1 MTELS
6 KNSIVSLVGGETAT
20 IIKELGRGGQG
31 IVYLVEVCGEKKAL
45 KWYLNAP
52 DDKFYRNLAQNIASR
67 APSDA
72 FLWPEYL
79 TEKQQGSY
87 GYIMKLRPQ
96 NYYEFGNFL
105 LAKVSFKSFTAMLS
119 AAMKICDG
127 FMMLHRFGYS
137 YQDLNDGNF
146 FIDPQTGDVLIC
158 DNDNVMPQGEKSG
171 IMGKARYMAPEIVA
185 GGIPNKYSDRFSLSV
200 ILFMLFY
207 ANHPFEGAKVVAC
220 PCMTEAFE
228 KKFYGSEALFIYD
241 PTDKSNLPVR
251 GIHQNVIRRWPVFPQ
266 MLRDAFIEEFSK
278 EKLQDPS
285 TRMIEQNWKKI
296 ISSVRDSLVVCQHCA
311 EETFVNVSDSTD
323 KCMNCGKDVDL
334 SKRLVINNR
343 SLPLTQNTYI
353 YIDEDNTPDG
363 VVTTDSNGFMLI
375 KNIST
380 ETWTVETPSG
390 KIKTVAPNEILPVK
404 EGLKITFRVHTVP
417 YKAEIKFMS
426 NNYSSMIVTS
436 SLLPIWINPPG
447 AESNSLKALSGKL
460 SHVVKSQSCIAFM
473 N

>member
-6 KNSIVSLVGGETAT
+6 KNSIVSLVGGGTAT
-20 IIKELGRGGQG
+20 IVKELGRGGQG

-52 DDKFYRNLAQNIASR
+52 DDKFYRNLEHNIASG

-119 AAMKICDG
+119 AAMRICDG

-185 GGIPNKYSDRFSLSV
+185 GGIPDKYSDRFSLSV

-220 PCMTEAFE
+220 PCMTESFE
-228 KKFYGSEALFIYD
+228 KRFYGSEALFIYD
-241 PTDKSNLPVR
+241 PIDKSNLPVR

-266 MLRDAFIEEFSK
+266 LLRDTFIEEFSK
-278 EKLQDPS
+278 EKLQNPS
-285 TRMIEQNWKKI
+285 SRMIEQNWKKI
-296 ISSVRDSLVVCQHCA
+296 ISTVRDSLVVCRHCA
-311 EETFVNVSDSTD
+311 EETFVNVSNTTD

-343 SLPLTQNTYI
+343 SLPLINKTAI

-375 KNIST
+375 KNAST

-417 YKAEIKFMS
+417 YKAEIKVMS
-426 NNYSSMIVTS
+426 NN
-436 SLLPIWINPPG
+436 
-447 AESNSLKALSGKL
+447 
-460 SHVVKSQSCIAFM
+460 
-473 N
+473 

>member
-6 KNSIVSLVGGETAT
+6 KNSIVSLVGGGTAT

-52 DDKFYRNLAQNIASR
+52 DDKFYRNLDQNIASG

-185 GGIPNKYSDRFSLSV
+185 GGIPDKYSDRFSLSV

-296 ISSVRDSLVVCQHCA
+296 ISSVRDCLVVCQHCA

-343 SLPLTQNTYI
+343 SLPLTPNTYI

-404 EGLKITFRVHTVP
+404 EGLKITFRVHTMP

-426 NNYSSMIVTS
+426 NN
-436 SLLPIWINPPG
+436 
-447 AESNSLKALSGKL
+447 
-460 SHVVKSQSCIAFM
+460 
-473 N
+473 

>member
-6 KNSIVSLVGGETAT
+6 KNSIVSLVGGGTAT
-20 IIKELGRGGQG
+20 IVKELGRGGQG

-52 DDKFYRNLAQNIASR
+52 DDKFYRNLEHNIASG

-119 AAMKICDG
+119 AAMRICDG

-185 GGIPNKYSDRFSLSV
+185 GGIPDKYSDRFSLSV

-220 PCMTEAFE
+220 PCMTESFE
-228 KKFYGSEALFIYD
+228 KRFYGSEALFIYD
-241 PTDKSNLPVR
+241 PIDKSNLPVR
-251 GIHQNVIRRWPVFPQ
+251 GIHQNVIRRWPAFPQ
-266 MLRDAFIEEFSK
+266 LLRDTFIEEFSK
-278 EKLQDPS
+278 EKLQNPS

-296 ISSVRDSLVVCQHCA
+296 ISTVRDSLVVCRHCA
-311 EETFVNVSDSTD
+311 EDTFVNISNTID

-343 SLPLTQNTYI
+343 SLPLINKTAI

-375 KNIST
+375 KNVSS

-426 NNYSSMIVTS
+426 NN
-436 SLLPIWINPPG
+436 
-447 AESNSLKALSGKL
+447 
-460 SHVVKSQSCIAFM
+460 
-473 N
+473 

>member
-6 KNSIVSLVGGETAT
+6 KNSIVSLVGGGTAT
-20 IIKELGRGGQG
+20 IVKELGRGGQG

-52 DDKFYRNLAQNIASR
+52 DDKFYRNLEHNIASG

-119 AAMKICDG
+119 AAMRICDG

-185 GGIPNKYSDRFSLSV
+185 GGIPDKYSDRFSLSV

-220 PCMTEAFE
+220 PCMTESFE
-228 KKFYGSEALFIYD
+228 KRFYGSEALFIYD

-251 GIHQNVIRRWPVFPQ
+251 GIHQNVIRRWPAFPKI
-266 MLRDAFIEEFSK
+266 LRDTFIEEFSK
-278 EKLQDPS
+278 EKLQNPS
-285 TRMIEQNWKKI
+285 SRMIEQNWKKI
-296 ISSVRDSLVVCQHCA
+296 ISTIRDSLVVCHHCA
-311 EETFVNVSDSTD
+311 EETFVNISNTTD

-334 SKRLVINNR
+334 SKRLVIKNR
-343 SLPLTQNTYI
+343 SLPLINKTSI

-375 KNIST
+375 KNVST

-417 YKAEIKFMS
+417 YKAEIKVMS
-426 NNYSSMIVTS
+426 NN
-436 SLLPIWINPPG
+436 
-447 AESNSLKALSGKL
+447 
-460 SHVVKSQSCIAFM
+460 
-473 N
+473 

>member
-6 KNSIVSLVGGETAT
+6 KNSTISLVGGGTAT
-20 IIKELGRGGQG
+20 IVKELGRGGQG

-52 DDKFYRNLAQNIASR
+52 DDKFYRNLEHNIASG

-119 AAMKICDG
+119 AAMRICDG

-185 GGIPNKYSDRFSLSV
+185 GGIPDKYSDRFSLSV

-220 PCMTEAFE
+220 PCMTESFE
-228 KKFYGSEALFIYD
+228 KRFYGSEALFIYD

-251 GIHQNVIRRWPVFPQ
+251 GIHQNVIRRWPAFPQ
-266 MLRDAFIEEFSK
+266 MLRDTFIEEFSK
-278 EKLQDPS
+278 EKLQNPS
-285 TRMIEQNWKKI
+285 SRMIEQNWKKI
-296 ISSVRDSLVVCQHCA
+296 ISTIRDSLVVCRHCA
-311 EETFVNVSDSTD
+311 EETFVNISNTTD

-343 SLPLTQNTYI
+343 SLPLINKTAI

-375 KNIST
+375 KNVSS

-426 NNYSSMIVTS
+426 NN
-436 SLLPIWINPPG
+436 
-447 AESNSLKALSGKL
+447 
-460 SHVVKSQSCIAFM
+460 
-473 N
+473 

>member
-6 KNSIVSLVGGETAT
+6 KNSIVSLVGGGTAT
-20 IIKELGRGGQG
+20 IVKELGRGGQG

-52 DDKFYRNLAQNIASR
+52 DDKFYRNLEHNIASG

-119 AAMKICDG
+119 AAMRICDG

-185 GGIPNKYSDRFSLSV
+185 GGIPDKYSDRFSLSV

-220 PCMTEAFE
+220 PCMTESFE
-228 KKFYGSEALFIYD
+228 KRFYGSEALFIYD

-251 GIHQNVIRRWPVFPQ
+251 GIHQNVIRRWPAFPQ
-266 MLRDAFIEEFSK
+266 MLRDTFIEEFSK
-278 EKLQDPS
+278 EKLQNPS
-285 TRMIEQNWKKI
+285 SRMIEQNWKKI
-296 ISSVRDSLVVCQHCA
+296 ISTVRDSLAVCHHCA
-311 EETFVNVSDSTD
+311 EETFVNVSNTTD
-323 KCMNCGKDVDL
+323 KCMNCGKDIDL
-334 SKRLVINNR
+334 SRRLIINNR
-343 SLPLTQNTYI
+343 SLPLINKTAI

-375 KNIST
+375 KNVSS

-390 KIKTVAPNEILPVK
+390 KIKTVAQNEILPVK

-417 YKAEIKFMS
+417 YKAEIKVMS
-426 NNYSSMIVTS
+426 NN
-436 SLLPIWINPPG
+436 
-447 AESNSLKALSGKL
+447 
-460 SHVVKSQSCIAFM
+460 
-473 N
+473 

>member
-1 MTELS
+1 MIELS
-6 KNSIVSLVGGETAT
+6 KNSIVSLVGGGTAT

-52 DDKFYRNLAQNIASR
+52 DDKFYRNLAQNIASG

-185 GGIPNKYSDRFSLSV
+185 GGIPDKYSDRFSLSV

-251 GIHQNVIRRWPVFPQ
+251 GIHQDVIRRWPVFPQ

-278 EKLQDPS
+278 EKLQDPC

-404 EGLKITFRVHTVP
+404 EGLKITFRVHTMP

-426 NNYSSMIVTS
+426 NN
-436 SLLPIWINPPG
+436 
-447 AESNSLKALSGKL
+447 
-460 SHVVKSQSCIAFM
+460 
-473 N
+473 

>member
-6 KNSIVSLVGGETAT
+6 KNSIVSLVGGGTAT

-52 DDKFYRNLAQNIASR
+52 DDKFYRNLDQNIASG

-185 GGIPNKYSDRFSLSV
+185 GGIPDKYSDRFSLSV

-228 KKFYGSEALFIYD
+228 KEFYGSKALFIYD

-343 SLPLTQNTYI
+343 SLPLPQNTYI

-404 EGLKITFRVHTVP
+404 EGLKITFRVHTMP

-426 NNYSSMIVTS
+426 NN
-436 SLLPIWINPPG
+436 
-447 AESNSLKALSGKL
+447 
-460 SHVVKSQSCIAFM
+460 
-473 N
+473 

>member
-6 KNSIVSLVGGETAT
+6 KNSIVSLVGGGTAT
-20 IIKELGRGGQG
+20 IVKELGRGGQG

-52 DDKFYRNLAQNIASR
+52 DDKFHRNLEHNIASG

-119 AAMKICDG
+119 AAMRICDG

-185 GGIPNKYSDRFSLSV
+185 GGIPDKYSDRFSLSV

-220 PCMTEAFE
+220 PCMTESFE
-228 KKFYGSEALFIYD
+228 KRFYGSEALFIYD
-241 PTDKSNLPVR
+241 PIDKSNLPVR

-266 MLRDAFIEEFSK
+266 LLRDTFIEEFSK
-278 EKLQDPS
+278 EKLQNPS
-285 TRMIEQNWKKI
+285 SRMIEQNWKKI
-296 ISSVRDSLVVCQHCA
+296 ISTVRDSLVVCRHCA
-311 EETFVNVSDSTD
+311 EETFVNISNTTD

-334 SKRLVINNR
+334 SRRLVINNR
-343 SLPLTQNTYI
+343 SLPLINKTAI

-375 KNIST
+375 KNVST

-417 YKAEIKFMS
+417 YKAEIKVMS
-426 NNYSSMIVTS
+426 NN
-436 SLLPIWINPPG
+436 
-447 AESNSLKALSGKL
+447 
-460 SHVVKSQSCIAFM
+460 
-473 N
+473 

>member
-6 KNSIVSLVGGETAT
+6 KNSTIALVSGGTETIV
-20 IIKELGRGGQG
+20 KELGRGGQG

-52 DDKFYRNLAQNIASR
+52 DDKFYRNLEHNIASG

-119 AAMKICDG
+119 AAMRICDG

-185 GGIPNKYSDRFSLSV
+185 GGIPDKYSDRFSLSV

-220 PCMTEAFE
+220 PCMTESFE
-228 KKFYGSEALFIYD
+228 KRFYGSEALFIYD
-241 PTDKSNLPVR
+241 PIDKSNLPVR

-266 MLRDAFIEEFSK
+266 LLRDTFIEEFSK
-278 EKLQDPS
+278 EKLQNPS
-285 TRMIEQNWKKI
+285 SRMIEQNWKKI
-296 ISSVRDSLVVCQHCA
+296 ISTVRDSLVVCRHCA
-311 EETFVNVSDSTD
+311 EETFVNISNTTD

-343 SLPLTQNTYI
+343 SLPLINKTAI

-375 KNIST
+375 KNVST

-417 YKAEIKFMS
+417 YKAEIKVMS
-426 NNYSSMIVTS
+426 NN
-436 SLLPIWINPPG
+436 
-447 AESNSLKALSGKL
+447 
-460 SHVVKSQSCIAFM
+460 
-473 N
+473 